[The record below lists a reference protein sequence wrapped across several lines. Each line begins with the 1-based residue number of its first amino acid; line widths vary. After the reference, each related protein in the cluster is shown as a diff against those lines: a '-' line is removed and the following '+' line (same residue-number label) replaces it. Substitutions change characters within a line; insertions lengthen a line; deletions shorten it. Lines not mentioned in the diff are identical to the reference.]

1 MANKKQQPALS
12 LPRARCLS
20 KQHAAEYLG
29 IGVTLLAEIG
39 VPSIKLGRRILYD
52 VLDLDRWL
60 DQYKHR
66 GRAEEEVLWP
76 EKKDSIVE
84 KTRLTG
90 GLMYPCQTDDE
101 YVKVLD
107 LKS

>member
-20 KQHAAEYLG
+20 KQQAAQYLG
-29 IGVTLLAEIG
+29 MGVTLLTEIG
-39 VPSIKLGRRILYD
+39 PNPIRFGRRSVYD

-66 GRAEEEVLWP
+66 GRAEEEIWP

-84 KTRLTG
+84 KNRPTG
-90 GLMYPCQTDDE
+90 GLNLSYQMDDE

>member
-20 KQHAAEYLG
+20 KQHAAQYLG
-29 IGVTLLAEIG
+29 IGVTLFTEIG
-39 VPSIKLGRRILYD
+39 LPSIKLGRRILYD

-66 GRAEEEVLWP
+66 GRAEEELWP
-76 EKKDSIVE
+76 EKKDSIVV
-84 KTRLTG
+84 RNRPTG
-90 GLMYPCQTDDE
+90 GSMLSYQTDDE

>member
-66 GRAEEEVLWP
+66 GRAEEKVLWL
-76 EKKDSIVE
+76 EKEDSIVE
-84 KTRLTG
+84 KIHPTG
-90 GLMYPCQTDDE
+90 GLMSSCQTEAE
-101 YVKVLD
+101 YVKVLN

>member
-1 MANKKQQPALS
+1 MANKNKQPALS
-12 LPRARCLS
+12 LPSARCLS
-20 KQHAAEYLG
+20 KQQSAQYLG
-29 IGVTLLAEIG
+29 IGVTLLTEIG
-39 VPSIKLGRRILYD
+39 PPPIKIGRRSVYD

-66 GRAEEEVLWP
+66 GRAEEEVWP

-84 KTRLTG
+84 KIHPTG
-90 GLMYPCQTDDE
+90 GLMLSYQMEDE
-101 YVKVLD
+101 YLKVLD

>member
-20 KQHAAEYLG
+20 KQHAAQYLG
-29 IGVTLLAEIG
+29 IGVTLFTEIG

-66 GRAEEEVLWP
+66 GRAEEEVWL
-76 EKKDSIVE
+76 EKEDSIVE
-84 KTRLTG
+84 KIHPTG
-90 GLMYPCQTDDE
+90 GLTLSYQTDDE
-101 YVKVLD
+101 YVKVLG

>member
-1 MANKKQQPALS
+1 MANKNKQPALS
-12 LPRARCLS
+12 LPSARCLS
-20 KQHAAEYLG
+20 KQQAAQYLG
-29 IGVTLLAEIG
+29 IGVTLFTEFG
-39 VPSIKLGRRILYD
+39 VPSIKLGRRIVYD

-84 KTRLTG
+84 KTRPTG
-90 GLMYPCQTDDE
+90 GSTLSYQTDDE
-101 YVKVLD
+101 YVKVLG